1 MSSLAQCLS
10 RVMCLLAV
18 TVVSVSLSSDSWK
31 EEGVVYGRIGEPV
44 TLRCRNASSEVV
56 WTFNGSTNITWGLVT
71 DLGDLDLLHVE
82 PAMTGNYSCYDLAG
96 QRLQTV
102 LLKAGYPPGIPSV
115 TCRAADYHNFS
126 CYWTSSVETL
136 LPTRY
141 ITSYRVDRNNP
152 EICLQDVRHPN
163 LCSVRNSKLWTS
175 YQMNITE
182 ENPLGSSFRILEFN
196 VQSIVKPDPPEI
208 LSAEPV
214 PHAPRRLRVTWAYPS
229 TWPQEPH
236 FQLKFRLQYRPV
248 LHMLWSTV
256 ETANLTDIITDA
268 FMGLEHIV
276 QVSARDFLDAGNW
289 SEWSMEARATPWTST
304 ETPESVSEVSNE
316 TTTEEP
322 EPQVKEPIDPVEK
335 VAVMISLGI
344 FAFIVLV
351 VFLAIGALICV
362 RVGRTV
368 KDGGIKTNFLTAIHL
383 KTLPSSSVATFCFDS
398 CFAHSWHSLDELH
411 EVVTG
416 NGFPTVLKEFPE
428 MLSICWPFCLH
439 SAVQLTPNHLDWVQV
454 W

>member
-1 MSSLAQCLS
+1 MKMSSLAQCLS

-18 TVVSVSLSSDSWK
+18 TAVSVSLSSYSWK
-31 EEGVVYGRIGEPV
+31 EEDVVYGRIGDVV
-44 TLRCRNASSEVV
+44 TLKCSGKNASSEVV
-56 WTFNGSTNITWGLVT
+56 WTFNGSSNITWGSVT
-71 DLGDLDLLHVE
+71 DLGDLDLPRVE
-82 PAMTGNYSCYDLAG
+82 PDMTGNYSCYDRAR
-96 QRLQTV
+96 QRLQTM
-102 LLKAGYPPGIPSV
+102 LLRAGYPPGIPSV

-126 CYWTSSVETL
+126 CYWNSSVETF

-141 ITSYRVDRNNP
+141 ITSYRVDRSSP
-152 EICLQDVRHPN
+152 EICLQDIRHPN
-163 LCSVRNSKLWTS
+163 KCSVWNSKLWTS

-182 ENPLGSSFRILEFN
+182 ENPLGSSFRILDFN

-208 LSAEPV
+208 LVAEPI

-229 TWPQEPH
+229 TWPLEPH

-268 FMGLEHIV
+268 FIGLEHIV

-289 SEWSMEARATPWTST
+289 SEWSVEVRATPWTS
-304 ETPESVSEVSNE
+304 EEIPEPVSEVSNE

-322 EPQVKEPIDPVEK
+322 EPQVKEPIDPGEK
-335 VAVMISLGI
+335 VAVIISLGI
-344 FAFIVLV
+344 FAFIVFV
-351 VFLAIGALICV
+351 VFLAIGALIWV

-383 KTLPSSSVATFCFDS
+383 KTLPKNQI
-398 CFAHSWHSLDELH
+398 L
-411 EVVTG
+411 
-416 NGFPTVLKEFPE
+416 
-428 MLSICWPFCLH
+428 
-439 SAVQLTPNHLDWVQV
+439 
-454 W
+454 

>member
-1 MSSLAQCLS
+1 MSSLARCLS

-18 TVVSVSLSSDSWK
+18 TTISVSLSSHTWK
-31 EEGVVYGRIGEPV
+31 EEGVVYGKIGDTV
-44 TLRCRNASSEVV
+44 TLTCSNRNASSEVV
-56 WTFNGSTNITWGLVT
+56 WRFNGSSNIRWGNVT
-71 DLGDLDLLHVE
+71 DHGDLELPRVG
-82 PAMTGNYSCYDLAG
+82 PSAMGHYSCYDQSG
-96 QRLQTV
+96 GRLQSV
-102 LLKAGYPPGIPSV
+102 LLRVGYPPGIPFV

-126 CYWTSSVETL
+126 CRWNSSVETL

-141 ITSYRVDRNNP
+141 ITSYRVDRNSP
-152 EICLQDVRHPN
+152 EICVQDPRHPN
-163 LCSVRNSKLWTS
+163 TCSVRSSKLWTS

-182 ENPLGSSFRILEFN
+182 ENPLGSSFRILEFT

-208 LSAEPV
+208 VLAEPV

-248 LHMLWSTV
+248 LHMLWSMV

-304 ETPESVSEVSNE
+304 EMPEPVLELSNE

-322 EPQVKEPIDPVEK
+322 EPQVKEPFDPVEK
-335 VAVMISLGI
+335 AAVMISLGI
-344 FAFIVLV
+344 FAFVVLV
-351 VFLAIGALICV
+351 IFLAVGALIWV
-362 RVGRTV
+362 RVGRTM
-368 KDGGIKTNFLTAIHL
+368 KDGGIKANFLTAIHM
-383 KTLPSSSVATFCFDS
+383 KTLPKNQI
-398 CFAHSWHSLDELH
+398 L
-411 EVVTG
+411 
-416 NGFPTVLKEFPE
+416 
-428 MLSICWPFCLH
+428 
-439 SAVQLTPNHLDWVQV
+439 
-454 W
+454 